1 MENSM
6 NATELQKM
14 IDDDYFP
21 KCTGWEHISG
31 LEYLGK
37 MVVNRR
43 RDVAYNV
50 VSSQKRTHDNV
61 ASRSHQHNTSFKGG
75 IDPTKPNPVLELKNT
90 GTYDQVDGYGRD
102 AGFDKLDWDHY
113 VYDVFKCRNE
123 IARADL
129 RFWLNRK
136 MPKEDNAEQDL
147 INGYT
152 DLVNRKRIKSP
163 TLESLTKKLKQVE
176 PHRDAKFLGRVAQA
190 ILDRTG
196 KSNKPEIDKITS
208 YTADTL
214 ISQYVRENWAN
225 EPVYGFVNGLNTH
238 PLSGDKGKHQ
248 GSINSGKRG
257 NASFKVKMYDA
268 FRRYVK
274 EGVQTEYILRIGDAN
289 TVEQLNT
296 LRKEL
301 WNNIKEYMT
310 LHPHDDWDKA
320 VNILGFV
327 PQHNNED
334 VKNLITVD
342 CI

>member
-37 MVVNRR
+37 KVVNRKSN
-43 RDVAYNV
+43 VAYNV

-61 ASRSHQHNTSFKGG
+61 ASRSHQHTTSFKGG
-75 IDPTKPNPVLELKNT
+75 IDPTKPNPVLELMDT

-102 AGFDKLDWDHY
+102 AGFDKLGWDWY
-113 VYDVFKCRNE
+113 VYDVFKCHTE
-123 IARADL
+123 IARGEL
-129 RFWLNRK
+129 RLWLNRM
-136 MPKEDNAEQDL
+136 MPKKDNAEQDL
-147 INGYT
+147 IAVFS
-152 DLVNRKRIKSP
+152 DLIVRKRLKSQ
-163 TLESLTKKLKQVE
+163 TLESLTKRLKKVE

-196 KSNKPEIDKITS
+196 KRNKPEIDKITS

-268 FRRYVK
+268 YRRYVK
-274 EGVQTEYILRIGDAN
+274 SGVQTEYILRIGDAN

-301 WNNIKEYMT
+301 WDNIKEYMT
-310 LHPHDDWDKA
+310 LHPHDDWGKA